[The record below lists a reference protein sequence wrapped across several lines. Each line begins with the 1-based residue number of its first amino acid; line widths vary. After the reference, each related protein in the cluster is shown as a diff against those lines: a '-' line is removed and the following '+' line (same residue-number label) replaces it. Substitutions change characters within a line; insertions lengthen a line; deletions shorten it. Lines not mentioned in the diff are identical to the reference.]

1 MNLHIEC
8 MLNDTQSS
16 VWHSKDNGKGSS
28 HDYNRQVDLREE
40 EPKLYATLASV
51 FITATLVSR
60 SRLSLPA
67 IF

>member
-28 HDYNRQVDLREE
+28 HDYNRQVDLREG
-40 EPKLYATLASV
+40 EPKLHA
-51 FITATLVSR
+51 
-60 SRLSLPA
+60 P
-67 IF
+67 